1 VKSEKW
7 IGNWNVWS
15 GVCKVGVESGEREME
30 WKMDKVDKV
39 EFLNMMHVS
48 LFFLI
53 SYEPPSQFCIF
64 TFHFFFL
71 SFHALSYPS
80 LFAVFSLG

>member
-1 VKSEKW
+1 
-7 IGNWNVWS
+7 
-15 GVCKVGVESGEREME
+15 MY
-30 WKMDKVDKV
+30 
-39 EFLNMMHVS
+39 LY
-48 LFFLI
+48 FFLM